1 MKRLGR
7 ITAAQRSALQSLPEY
22 YLPGYNEL
30 TSLNNND
37 EKIILEI
44 GFGNGDNTTFL
55 ASQNPNALII
65 AAEVYLSGIGSLL
78 ASISEH
84 SFTNIKIFDKD
95 VRELL
100 LQVDQEI
107 FDEVYIICPDPWPKA
122 RHHKRRLVQ
131 HEFLKLLAKVL
142 KKNGTVYISTDWEN
156 YAESM
161 QEEIE
166 KTKDD
171 FEFKKIS
178 NEGMPVTRFQKRAM
192 NEGRSLSTFLLKVL
206 KK

>member
-1 MKRLGR
+1 M
-7 ITAAQRSALQSLPEY
+7 QSLPEH
-22 YLPGYNEL
+22 YLPGSNEL
-30 TSLNNND
+30 TLLTNNH
-37 EKIILEI
+37 EKVILEI

-55 ASQNPNALII
+55 ASQNPSALII

-142 KKNGTVYISTDWEN
+142 KKNGTVYISTDWDN

-166 KTKDD
+166 RTKDD

-192 NEGRSLSTFLLKVL
+192 NEGRSISTFLLKVL

>member
-1 MKRLGR
+1 M
-7 ITAAQRSALQSLPEY
+7 QSLPKH
-22 YLPGYNEL
+22 YLPGSNEL
-30 TSLNNND
+30 SSLTNNH
-37 EKIILEI
+37 EKVILEI

-55 ASQNPNALII
+55 ASQNPSALII

-142 KKNGTVYISTDWEN
+142 KKNGTVYISTDWDN

-166 KTKDD
+166 RTKDD

-192 NEGRSLSTFLLKVL
+192 NEGRSISTFLLKVL

>member
-1 MKRLGR
+1 M
-7 ITAAQRSALQSLPEY
+7 QSLPEY

-30 TSLNNND
+30 TSLTNNH
-37 EKIILEI
+37 EKVILEI

-55 ASQNPNALII
+55 ASQNPDALII

-142 KKNGTVYISTDWEN
+142 KKNGTVYISTDWDN

-161 QEEIE
+161 LEEIE
-166 KTKDD
+166 RTKDD

-192 NEGRSLSTFLLKVL
+192 NEGRSISTFLLKVL

>member
-1 MKRLGR
+1 M
-7 ITAAQRSALQSLPEY
+7 QSLPEHS
-22 YLPGYNEL
+22 LPGSNEL
-30 TSLNNND
+30 ISLAINY
-37 EKIILEI
+37 EKVILEI

-55 ASQNPNALII
+55 ASQNPNSLII

-78 ASISEH
+78 ASISEN

-166 KTKDD
+166 RTKDD

-178 NEGMPVTRFQKRAM
+178 NEGMPVTRFQERAM
-192 NEGRSLSTFLLKVL
+192 NEGRSISTFLLKVL

>member
-1 MKRLGR
+1 M
-7 ITAAQRSALQSLPEY
+7 QSLPEHS
-22 YLPGYNEL
+22 LPGSNEL
-30 TSLNNND
+30 ISLAINY
-37 EKIILEI
+37 EKVILEI

-78 ASISEH
+78 ASISEN

-166 KTKDD
+166 RTKDD

-192 NEGRSLSTFLLKVL
+192 NEGRSISTFLLKVL

>member
-1 MKRLGR
+1 M
-7 ITAAQRSALQSLPEY
+7 QSLPKH
-22 YLPGYNEL
+22 YLPGSNEL
-30 TSLNNND
+30 SSLVNNH
-37 EKIILEI
+37 EKVILEI

-166 KTKDD
+166 RTKDD

>member
-1 MKRLGR
+1 M
-7 ITAAQRSALQSLPEY
+7 QCLPEH
-22 YLPGYNEL
+22 YLPGSNKL
-30 TSLNNND
+30 TSLTNNH
-37 EKIILEI
+37 EKVILEI

-142 KKNGTVYISTDWEN
+142 KKNGTVYISTDWDN

-166 KTKDD
+166 RTKDD

-192 NEGRSLSTFLLKVL
+192 NEGRSISTFLLKVL

>member
-1 MKRLGR
+1 M
-7 ITAAQRSALQSLPEY
+7 QYLPEH
-22 YLPGYNEL
+22 YLPGSNEL
-30 TSLNNND
+30 ISLINNN
-37 EKIILEI
+37 EKVILEI

-78 ASISEH
+78 ASISEN

-166 KTKDD
+166 RTKDD

-178 NEGMPVTRFQKRAM
+178 NEGMPVTRFQERAM
-192 NEGRSLSTFLLKVL
+192 NEGRSISTFLLKVL

>member
-1 MKRLGR
+1 M
-7 ITAAQRSALQSLPEY
+7 QSLPKH
-22 YLPGYNEL
+22 YLPGSNEL
-30 TSLNNND
+30 SSLTNNH
-37 EKIILEI
+37 EKVILEI

-55 ASQNPNALII
+55 ASQNPKALII

-142 KKNGTVYISTDWEN
+142 KKNGTVYISTDWDN

-166 KTKDD
+166 RTKDD

-192 NEGRSLSTFLLKVL
+192 NEGRSISTFLLKVL

>member
-1 MKRLGR
+1 M
-7 ITAAQRSALQSLPEY
+7 QSLPKH
-22 YLPGYNEL
+22 YLPGSNEL
-30 TSLNNND
+30 SSLANNH
-37 EKIILEI
+37 EKVILEI

-131 HEFLKLLAKVL
+131 HEFLNLLAKVL
-142 KKNGTVYISTDWEN
+142 KKNGTVYISTDWDN

-166 KTKDD
+166 RTKDD

-192 NEGRSLSTFLLKVL
+192 NEGRSISTFLLKVL

>member
-1 MKRLGR
+1 
-7 ITAAQRSALQSLPEY
+7 LQSLSEH
-22 YLPGYNEL
+22 YLRGSNEL
-30 TSLNNND
+30 SSLTNNH
-37 EKIILEI
+37 EKVILEI

-55 ASQNPNALII
+55 ASQNPDALII

-166 KTKDD
+166 RTKDD

-192 NEGRSLSTFLLKVL
+192 NEGRSISTFLLKVL

>member
-1 MKRLGR
+1 M
-7 ITAAQRSALQSLPEY
+7 QCLPEH
-22 YLPGYNEL
+22 YLPESNKL
-30 TSLNNND
+30 TSLTNNH
-37 EKIILEI
+37 EKVILEI

-142 KKNGTVYISTDWEN
+142 KKNGTVYISTDWDN

-166 KTKDD
+166 RTKDD

-178 NEGMPVTRFQKRAM
+178 NEGMPVTRFQERAM
-192 NEGRSLSTFLLKVL
+192 NEGRSISTFLLKVL

>member
-1 MKRLGR
+1 ML
-7 ITAAQRSALQSLPEY
+7 SLPEH
-22 YLPGYNEL
+22 YLPGSAEL
-30 TSLNNND
+30 IPLANNH
-37 EKIILEI
+37 EKVILEI

-55 ASQNPNALII
+55 ASQNPKALII

-142 KKNGTVYISTDWEN
+142 KKNGTVYISTDWDN

-166 KTKDD
+166 RTKDD

-192 NEGRSLSTFLLKVL
+192 NEGRSINTFLLKVL

>member
-1 MKRLGR
+1 M
-7 ITAAQRSALQSLPEY
+7 
-22 YLPGYNEL
+22 
-30 TSLNNND
+30 
-37 EKIILEI
+37 
-44 GFGNGDNTTFL
+44 
-55 ASQNPNALII
+55 
-65 AAEVYLSGIGSLL
+65 
-78 ASISEH
+78 
-84 SFTNIKIFDKD
+84 
-95 VRELL
+95 RELL

-142 KKNGTVYISTDWEN
+142 KKNGTVYISTDWDN

-166 KTKDD
+166 RTKDD

-192 NEGRSLSTFLLKVL
+192 NDGRSISTFLLKVL

>member
-1 MKRLGR
+1 M
-7 ITAAQRSALQSLPEY
+7 QCLPEH
-22 YLPGYNEL
+22 YLQGSNEL
-30 TSLNNND
+30 TLLTNNH
-37 EKIILEI
+37 EKVILEI
-44 GFGNGDNTTFL
+44 GFGNGDNTIFL

-166 KTKDD
+166 RTKDD

-178 NEGMPVTRFQKRAM
+178 NEGMPVTRFQERAM
-192 NEGRSLSTFLLKVL
+192 NEGRSISTFLLKVL

>member
-1 MKRLGR
+1 MK
-7 ITAAQRSALQSLPEY
+7 SLPEH
-22 YLPGYNEL
+22 YLPGSNEL
-30 TSLNNND
+30 SSLTHNH
-37 EKIILEI
+37 EKVILEI

-142 KKNGTVYISTDWEN
+142 KKNGTVYISTDWDN

-166 KTKDD
+166 RTKDD

-192 NEGRSLSTFLLKVL
+192 NEGRSISTFLLKVL

>member
-1 MKRLGR
+1 M
-7 ITAAQRSALQSLPEY
+7 QCLPEH
-22 YLPGYNEL
+22 YLPGSNEL
-30 TSLNNND
+30 TSLTNNH
-37 EKIILEI
+37 EKVILEI

-142 KKNGTVYISTDWEN
+142 KKNGTVYISTDWDN

-166 KTKDD
+166 RTKDD

-178 NEGMPVTRFQKRAM
+178 NEGMPVTRFQERAM
-192 NEGRSLSTFLLKVL
+192 NEGRSISTFLLKVL

>member
-1 MKRLGR
+1 M
-7 ITAAQRSALQSLPEY
+7 QSLPKH
-22 YLPGYNEL
+22 YLRGSNEL
-30 TSLNNND
+30 SSLANNH
-37 EKIILEI
+37 EKVILEI

-131 HEFLKLLAKVL
+131 HKFLKLLAKVL

-166 KTKDD
+166 RTKDD

-178 NEGMPVTRFQKRAM
+178 NEGMPMTRFQKRAM
-192 NEGRSLSTFLLKVL
+192 NEGRSISTFLLKAL

>member
-1 MKRLGR
+1 M
-7 ITAAQRSALQSLPEY
+7 QCLPEH
-22 YLPGYNEL
+22 YLPGSNEL
-30 TSLNNND
+30 SSLTNNH
-37 EKIILEI
+37 EKVILEI

-55 ASQNPNALII
+55 ASQNPDALII

-142 KKNGTVYISTDWEN
+142 KKNGTVYISTDWDN

-166 KTKDD
+166 RTKDD

-192 NEGRSLSTFLLKVL
+192 NEGRSISTFLLKVL

>member
-1 MKRLGR
+1 M
-7 ITAAQRSALQSLPEY
+7 QCLPEH
-22 YLPGYNEL
+22 YLQGSNEL
-30 TSLNNND
+30 TLLTNNH
-37 EKIILEI
+37 EKVILEI

-166 KTKDD
+166 RTKDD

-192 NEGRSLSTFLLKVL
+192 NEGRSISTFLLKVL

>member
-1 MKRLGR
+1 M
-7 ITAAQRSALQSLPEY
+7 QSLPEY
-22 YLPGYNEL
+22 YLSGYNEL
-30 TSLNNND
+30 TSLTNNH
-37 EKIILEI
+37 EKVILEI

-55 ASQNPNALII
+55 ASQNPKALII

-192 NEGRSLSTFLLKVL
+192 NEGRSISTFLLKVL

>member
-1 MKRLGR
+1 M
-7 ITAAQRSALQSLPEY
+7 QSLPEHS
-22 YLPGYNEL
+22 LPGSNEL
-30 TSLNNND
+30 ISLAINY
-37 EKIILEI
+37 EKVILEI
-44 GFGNGDNTTFL
+44 GFGNGGNTTFL
-55 ASQNPNALII
+55 ASQNPHALII

-78 ASISEH
+78 ASISEN

-122 RHHKRRLVQ
+122 RHYKRRLVQ

-166 KTKDD
+166 RTKDD

-178 NEGMPVTRFQKRAM
+178 NEGMPVTRFQGRAM
-192 NEGRSLSTFLLKVL
+192 NEGRSISTFLLKVL

>member
-1 MKRLGR
+1 M
-7 ITAAQRSALQSLPEY
+7 QCLPEH
-22 YLPGYNEL
+22 YLQGSNEL
-30 TSLNNND
+30 TLLTNNH
-37 EKIILEI
+37 EKVILEI
-44 GFGNGDNTTFL
+44 GFGNGDNTIFL

-142 KKNGTVYISTDWEN
+142 KKNGTVYISTDWDN

-166 KTKDD
+166 RTKDD

-178 NEGMPVTRFQKRAM
+178 NEGMPVTRFQERAM
-192 NEGRSLSTFLLKVL
+192 NEGRSISTFLLKVL

>member
-1 MKRLGR
+1 ML
-7 ITAAQRSALQSLPEY
+7 SLPEH
-22 YLPGYNEL
+22 YLPGSAEL
-30 TSLNNND
+30 IPLANNH
-37 EKIILEI
+37 EKVILEI

-142 KKNGTVYISTDWEN
+142 KKNGTVYISTDWDN

-166 KTKDD
+166 RTKDD

-192 NEGRSLSTFLLKVL
+192 NEGRSISTFLLKVL

>member
-1 MKRLGR
+1 M
-7 ITAAQRSALQSLPEY
+7 QSLSEH
-22 YLPGYNEL
+22 YLRGSNEL
-30 TSLNNND
+30 SSLTNNH
-37 EKIILEI
+37 EKVILEI
-44 GFGNGDNTTFL
+44 GFGNGENITFL

-142 KKNGTVYISTDWEN
+142 KKNGTVYISTDWDN

-166 KTKDD
+166 RTKDD

-192 NEGRSLSTFLLKVL
+192 NEGRSISTFLLKVL

>member
-1 MKRLGR
+1 M
-7 ITAAQRSALQSLPEY
+7 QCLPEH
-22 YLPGYNEL
+22 YLPESNKL
-30 TSLNNND
+30 TSLTNNH
-37 EKIILEI
+37 EKVILEI

-131 HEFLKLLAKVL
+131 YEFLKLLAKVL
-142 KKNGTVYISTDWEN
+142 KKNGTVYISTDWDN

-166 KTKDD
+166 RTKDD

-192 NEGRSLSTFLLKVL
+192 NEGRSISTFLLKVL

>member
-1 MKRLGR
+1 M
-7 ITAAQRSALQSLPEY
+7 QSLPKH
-22 YLPGYNEL
+22 YLPGSNEL
-30 TSLNNND
+30 SSLANNH
-37 EKIILEI
+37 EKVILEI

-107 FDEVYIICPDPWPKA
+107 FDEVYMICPDPWPKA

-166 KTKDD
+166 RTKDD

-178 NEGMPVTRFQKRAM
+178 NEGMPVTRFQERAM
-192 NEGRSLSTFLLKVL
+192 NEGRSISTFLLKVL

>member
-1 MKRLGR
+1 M
-7 ITAAQRSALQSLPEY
+7 QSLPKH
-22 YLPGYNEL
+22 YLPGSNEL
-30 TSLNNND
+30 TSLTNNH
-37 EKIILEI
+37 EKVILEI

-142 KKNGTVYISTDWEN
+142 KKNGTVYISTDWDN

-161 QEEIE
+161 LEEIE
-166 KTKDD
+166 RTKDD

>member
-1 MKRLGR
+1 M
-7 ITAAQRSALQSLPEY
+7 QSLPKH
-22 YLPGYNEL
+22 YLPGSNEL
-30 TSLNNND
+30 SSLANNH
-37 EKIILEI
+37 EKVILEI

-84 SFTNIKIFDKD
+84 FFTNIKIFDKD

-131 HEFLKLLAKVL
+131 HEFQKLLAKVL

-166 KTKDD
+166 RTKDD

>member
-1 MKRLGR
+1 M
-7 ITAAQRSALQSLPEY
+7 QSLPEH
-22 YLPGYNEL
+22 YLPGSNEL
-30 TSLNNND
+30 KSLTNNH
-37 EKIILEI
+37 EKVILEI

-84 SFTNIKIFDKD
+84 FFTNIKIFDKD

-142 KKNGTVYISTDWEN
+142 KKNGTVYISTDWDN

-166 KTKDD
+166 RTKDD

-192 NEGRSLSTFLLKVL
+192 NEGRSISTFLLKVL

>member
-1 MKRLGR
+1 M
-7 ITAAQRSALQSLPEY
+7 QSLPKH
-22 YLPGYNEL
+22 YLPGSNEL
-30 TSLNNND
+30 SSLANNH
-37 EKIILEI
+37 EKVILEI

-107 FDEVYIICPDPWPKA
+107 FDEVYMICPDPWPKA

-166 KTKDD
+166 RTKDD

-192 NEGRSLSTFLLKVL
+192 DEGRSLSTFLLKVL

>member
-1 MKRLGR
+1 
-7 ITAAQRSALQSLPEY
+7 LQSLPKH
-22 YLPGYNEL
+22 YLPGSNEL
-30 TSLNNND
+30 SSLANNH
-37 EKIILEI
+37 EKVILEI

-107 FDEVYIICPDPWPKA
+107 FDEVYMICPDPWPKA

-166 KTKDD
+166 RTKDD

>member
-1 MKRLGR
+1 M
-7 ITAAQRSALQSLPEY
+7 QSLPEH
-22 YLPGYNEL
+22 YLPGSNEL
-30 TSLNNND
+30 ISLINNN
-37 EKIILEI
+37 EKVILEI

-84 SFTNIKIFDKD
+84 SLTNIKIFDKD

-100 LQVDQEI
+100 LEVDQEI

-166 KTKDD
+166 RIKDD
-171 FEFKKIS
+171 FKFKKIS
-178 NEGMPVTRFQKRAM
+178 NEGMPVTRFQERAM
-192 NEGRSLSTFLLKVL
+192 NEGRSISTFLLKVL

>member
-1 MKRLGR
+1 M
-7 ITAAQRSALQSLPEY
+7 QCLPEH
-22 YLPGYNEL
+22 YLPESNKL
-30 TSLNNND
+30 TSLTNNHD
-37 EKIILEI
+37 KVILEI

-142 KKNGTVYISTDWEN
+142 KKNGTVYISTDWDN

-166 KTKDD
+166 RTKDD

-192 NEGRSLSTFLLKVL
+192 NEGRSISTFLLKVL

>member
-1 MKRLGR
+1 M
-7 ITAAQRSALQSLPEY
+7 QCLPEH
-22 YLPGYNEL
+22 YLPGSNEL
-30 TSLNNND
+30 SSLTNNH
-37 EKIILEI
+37 EKVILEI

-142 KKNGTVYISTDWEN
+142 KKNGTVYISTDWDN

-166 KTKDD
+166 RTKDD

-192 NEGRSLSTFLLKVL
+192 NEGRSISTFLLKVL

>member
-1 MKRLGR
+1 M
-7 ITAAQRSALQSLPEY
+7 QCLPEH
-22 YLPGYNEL
+22 YLPGSNEL
-30 TSLNNND
+30 SSLTNNH
-37 EKIILEI
+37 EKVILEI
-44 GFGNGDNTTFL
+44 GFGNEDNTIFL

-166 KTKDD
+166 RTKDD

-192 NEGRSLSTFLLKVL
+192 NEGRSISTFLLKVL

>member
-1 MKRLGR
+1 M
-7 ITAAQRSALQSLPEY
+7 QSLPKH
-22 YLPGYNEL
+22 YLPGSNEL
-30 TSLNNND
+30 SSLANNH
-37 EKIILEI
+37 EKVILEI

-142 KKNGTVYISTDWEN
+142 KKNGTVYISTDWDN

-161 QEEIE
+161 LEEIE
-166 KTKDD
+166 RTKDD